1 MTSEWL
7 QIRHKTQ
14 ESDTFEVG
22 KLYFKI
28 DSYLPDFRDSVIFPY
43 ISLYTQAVA
52 YTTYVESAARR
63 ALKNTSKRRLLS
75 LGSLWTECICVY
87 RIAALYLFINGHV
100 FKATAEST
108 KQDSR
113 PSQITQSRQWFCCS
127 EMFYGHAVNNSS
139 IDLKSE
145 TVRLDYK

>member
-1 MTSEWL
+1 MLWSPQSPPFYWNW
-7 QIRHKTQ
+7 QC
-14 ESDTFEVG
+14 
-22 KLYFKI
+22 
-28 DSYLPDFRDSVIFPY
+28 
-43 ISLYTQAVA
+43 
-52 YTTYVESAARR
+52 
-63 ALKNTSKRRLLS
+63 LS
-75 LGSLWTECICVY
+75 LHLIFRWALTGRTRKLILFLPRKHSDRSRTECICVY

-113 PSQITQSRQWFCCS
+113 LSQITQSRQWFCCS

-145 TVRLDYK
+145 TVRGLQMIRAAAVMRLCFTFATGIPSSRLKKGNN